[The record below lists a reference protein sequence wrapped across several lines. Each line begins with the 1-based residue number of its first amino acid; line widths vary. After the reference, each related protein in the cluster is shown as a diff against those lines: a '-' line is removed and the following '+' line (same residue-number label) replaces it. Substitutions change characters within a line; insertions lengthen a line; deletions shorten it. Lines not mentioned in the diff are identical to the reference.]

1 MSNCKYDSKQH
12 SAELCSFCKNPNM
25 TVVEVIE
32 MKISEV
38 LGWLEEATNQEHVD
52 LLNHDLRTLRRELKK
67 AKVGA

>member
-1 MSNCKYDSKQH
+1 MSNCKYDSRQH

-32 MKISEV
+32 MKIGEV
-38 LGWLEEATNQEHVD
+38 LGWLEEANNQEHID

-67 AKVGA
+67 AKAGA

>member
-1 MSNCKYDSKQH
+1 MSNCKYDSRQH
-12 SAELCSFCKNPNM
+12 SAELCAFCKNPNM

-38 LGWLEEATNQEHVD
+38 SGYLEEATNQEHVD
-52 LLNHDLRTLRRELKK
+52 LLNHDLRTLRRELRK